1 MSRTRRSLAA
11 TRVAALF
18 GLLALSTAACGTD
31 DDPATT
37 GKAWPSTSTPVA
49 TDGLIWASGSTVHLP
64 DGSTMDT
71 EALAGAYVVAGPGV
85 WFASA
90 ESGDLE
96 GNELPE
102 LRVATAD
109 GVEDTGAHP
118 AIGSLTTSADGRW
131 LAFIDRMEDGAGAA
145 EAVVVDL
152 TTGAEVVRSSDGLVP
167 KQTSGADWTDLYED
181 APVGMLGVVDGAA
194 YVRGLDTLLTFDLS
208 TGEGTTADLDW
219 DAVRATEW
227 FQSFHRTAPL
237 WNADRSWAIAAQE
250 LGATPV
256 LESADGEQ
264 VTTSVPDATG
274 PLGSPD
280 VSGPPLEEWSLG
292 GWIDET
298 TVVAITP
305 SRDGFEV
312 DWTTPVLLTCTVP
325 SGECA
330 VVEGTE
336 EGVNLPADR
345 PFGLPRESSIDPD
358 A

>member
-37 GKAWPSTSTPVA
+37 GNAWPSTSTPVA

-90 ESGDLE
+90 EPGDLE

-109 GVEDTGAHP
+109 GVEETGAHP

-152 TTGAEVVRSSDGLVP
+152 TTGAEVVRSSEGLLP
-167 KQTSGADWTDLYED
+167 SETEGADWTDLYED

-194 YVRGLDTLLTFDLS
+194 YVQGLDTLLTFDLS
-208 TGEGTTADLDW
+208 TGEATTEDLDW
-219 DAVRATEW
+219 SAISSADWHR
-227 FQSFHRTAPL
+227 SLHRTAPL

-250 LGATPV
+250 FGGTPV
-256 LESADGEQ
+256 LESADGER
-264 VTTSVPDATG
+264 VTTSVSDATG

-305 SRDGFEV
+305 SRDGFDV
-312 DWTTPVLLTCTVP
+312 DWRMPVLLACTVP
-325 SGECA
+325 TGECT

-336 EGVNLPADR
+336 DGVNLPADR
-345 PFGLPRESSIDPD
+345 PYGLPRESSIDPG
-358 A
+358 